1 MAPSLVFEAALC
13 DTILLKTTQPEGW
26 LYIPYPTSAC
36 KRKSGKED
44 VITIVLTG
52 STGLDIW
59 KPALASRHACRWCVF
74 GSVKGEKTTQPPPP
88 ETRYMGEQLPRQ
100 LEIYLSLLANTC
112 IDDGYNQV
120 LHDVKK
126 PGPMTSLAPAV
137 PVCGSTR
144 LYQESQGALVTSAP

>member
-1 MAPSLVFEAALC
+1 MMAPSLVFEAALC

-26 LYIPYPTSAC
+26 LYIPYPTSA
-36 KRKSGKED
+36 S
-44 VITIVLTG
+44 
-52 STGLDIW
+52 
-59 KPALASRHACRWCVF
+59 SRHACRWCVF